1 MIWIKDPEVVNL
13 WYSSD
18 ENGNRCEI
26 TEIYNKNWQGFIYS
40 IYHGRSLLIKGQTT
54 TLEEAKDACV
64 KSYNG
69 LIQNLKDF
77 VRKC

>member
-1 MIWIKDPEVVNL
+1 MIWIKDPEIVNL

-18 ENGNRCEI
+18 ENNNRCEI
-26 TEIYNKNWQGFIYS
+26 EEHYDKNWHGFIYS
-40 IYHGRSLLIKGQTT
+40 IYHGRALLIKGQSS
-54 TLEEAKDACV
+54 TLEEAKENCV

>member
-40 IYHGRSLLIKGQTT
+40 IYHGRSLLIKGQAT
-54 TLEEAKDACV
+54 TLEEAKKSCV